1 MKIHKVAVIAG
12 DGIGPEVI
20 AEGVKVLEAAAKA
33 DGSFAF
39 EFTHFPWGCEY
50 YLKTGRMMPADALET
65 LKGFDA
71 IFLGAVGYPG
81 VPDHISLRDLLL
93 EIRHGFDEYVNVRPV
108 KLLKGAPCPLSGVKR
123 EEIFLTT
130 KQWTDVRGYEK
141 TVEAGEKA
149 LKALGTDYIDL
160 YLVHWPAVLKYS
172 AQWQE
177 LNAATWKGFEK
188 LYKDG
193 KVRAIG
199 VSNFLPEHLAALKQQ
214 CEIPPMVDQVEFHP
228 GYIQKDVLDYC
239 NQNNIRMEAWSPLG
253 SGRMLANPLL
263 NEIGAA
269 HGKSAAQV
277 CVRYAIELGVVP
289 LPKSVHAER
298 LAANADVFDFSL
310 TAEELAA
317 LNAMPETGY
326 SGYNPNDAP
335 AEQ

>member
-1 MKIHKVAVIAG
+1 MNLADGYLLSNGVKIPCVGYGTWQTPAG
-12 DGIGPEVI
+12 DVARDSVVAALQCGYRHIDTATAYGNEASVG
-20 AEGVKVLEAAAKA
+20 EG
-33 DGSFAF
+33 
-39 EFTHFPWGCEY
+39 
-50 YLKTGRMMPADALET
+50 
-65 LKGFDA
+65 
-71 IFLGAVGYPG
+71 
-81 VPDHISLRDLLL
+81 LR
-93 EIRHGFDEYVNVRPV
+93 
-108 KLLKGAPCPLSGVKR
+108 LSGVKR

-160 YLVHWPAVLKYS
+160 YLVHWPAVQKYS

>member
-1 MKIHKVAVIAG
+1 MMMNLADGYLLSNGVKIPCVGYGTWQTPAG
-12 DGIGPEVI
+12 DVARDSVVAALQCGYRHIDTATAYGNEASVG
-20 AEGVKVLEAAAKA
+20 EG
-33 DGSFAF
+33 
-39 EFTHFPWGCEY
+39 
-50 YLKTGRMMPADALET
+50 
-65 LKGFDA
+65 
-71 IFLGAVGYPG
+71 
-81 VPDHISLRDLLL
+81 LR
-93 EIRHGFDEYVNVRPV
+93 
-108 KLLKGAPCPLSGVKR
+108 LSGVKR

-160 YLVHWPAVLKYS
+160 YLVHWPAVQKYS

-298 LAANADVFDFSL
+298 LVANADVFDFSL